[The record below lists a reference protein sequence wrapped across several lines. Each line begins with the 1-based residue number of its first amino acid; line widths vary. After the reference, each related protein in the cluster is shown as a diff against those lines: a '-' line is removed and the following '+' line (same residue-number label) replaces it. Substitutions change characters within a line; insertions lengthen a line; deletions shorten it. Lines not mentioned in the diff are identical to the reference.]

1 MSLQNRIDKLERAAG
16 QNLCLTH
23 DLTLLTDAE
32 LRALCDCY
40 TEAGELITERVTS
53 EFEAAMR
60 RIER

>member
-32 LRALCDCY
+32 LIALERW
-40 TEAGELITERVTS
+40 TSATVEGIAKSMPPELETALRRVK
-53 EFEAAMR
+53 R
-60 RIER
+60 